1 MSGQTTWLG
10 DAVRGAIAGGAAVW
24 LMDQVTTSM
33 LQRQSEETTRREE
46 AARPHGKPSA
56 ENLVDLVAER
66 WHLDL
71 DETARARATQAVH
84 YGLGVV
90 PGAIYGAAR
99 GRVPGIGLGRG
110 LGYGL
115 ALFAINDELANT
127 ALGLAGPPADY
138 PPETHLRGAV
148 GHLVL
153 GAVTDTGID
162 VLGG

>member
-1 MSGQTTWLG
+1 MSGRTSWFG
-10 DAVRGAIAGGAAVW
+10 DAVRGAVAGGAAVW

-33 LQRQSEETTRREE
+33 LQHQTAETTRREE
-46 AARPHGKPSA
+46 AARPHGKGSV
-56 ENLVDLVAER
+56 ENLVDLLSER

-71 DETARARATQAVH
+71 DDTAKGRAAQAVH
-84 YGLGVV
+84 YGLGIV
-90 PGAIYGAAR
+90 PGAVYGAAR
-99 GRVPGIGLGRG
+99 GRVPGVGVARG

-115 ALFAINDELANT
+115 VLFAVNDEWANA
-127 ALGLAGPPADY
+127 ALGLSAPAEDY